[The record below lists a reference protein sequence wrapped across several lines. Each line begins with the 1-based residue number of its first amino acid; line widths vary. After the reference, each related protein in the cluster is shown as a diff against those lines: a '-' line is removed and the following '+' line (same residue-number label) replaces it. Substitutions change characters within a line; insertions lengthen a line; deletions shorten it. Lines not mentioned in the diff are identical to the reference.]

1 MQSVPARDRIFTY
14 PRPVN
19 TPNQAHLIGVAP
31 SPPALCLTTRLSLTV
46 ATTIACAEA
55 AYEALHRRVGRR
67 GTRTLLCGV
76 DAIPVVEQKFAKA
89 ADSKSC
95 AFDLVSV
102 DMCVSNVHSY
112 MPLTVW

>member
-1 MQSVPARDRIFTY
+1 MTACPRSHFHLSKTREHPKSSSPHWRSTFFT
-14 PRPVN
+14 
-19 TPNQAHLIGVAP
+19 
-31 SPPALCLTTRLSLTV
+31 CLTTRLPLAG

-76 DAIPVVEQKFAKA
+76 DAIPVVEQKIAKA

-102 DMCVSNVHSY
+102 DMCVSNIHSY
-112 MPLTVW
+112 VPLTVR